1 MVLNDKVYDALK
13 WLVQIFLPAAATLY
27 AALAALWGFPFV
39 EQVVGTIGAITVFLV
54 ACLKISNSNYTGD
67 AVLHVDPNADD
78 DNQYSLALSS
88 DWSELAKKKS
98 FMVTVNNKQ
107 SQE

>member
-1 MVLNDKVYDALK
+1 MVLTDKVYEALK

-39 EQVVGTIGAITVFLV
+39 EQVVGSIGAITVFLG

-67 AVLHVDPNADD
+67 AVLNVDPSAEEDK
-78 DNQYSLALSS
+78 QYALEVNS
-88 DWSELAKKKS
+88 DWADLAKKKS

>member
-13 WLVQIFLPAAATLY
+13 WLVQIFLPGAATLY
-27 AALAALWGFPFV
+27 AALAALWCFPFV
-39 EQVVGTIGAITVFLV
+39 EQVVGTIGAVTVFLG
-54 ACLKISNSNYTGD
+54 ACLKISTSNYSGD
-67 AVLHVDPNADD
+67 AVLNVDPNAEEDK
-78 DNQYSLALSS
+78 QYALEVNS
-88 DWSELAKKKS
+88 DWAELAKKKS

>member
-1 MVLNDKVYDALK
+1 MVLNDKVYDVIK
-13 WLVQIFLPAAATLY
+13 WLVQIFFPAADTLY
-27 AALAALWGFPFV
+27 AALAALWGFPCV
-39 EQVVGTIGAITVFLV
+39 EQVVGTIGAITVFLG
-54 ACLKISNSNYTGD
+54 ACLKISNSNYAGD

-98 FMVTVNNKQ
+98 FMVTVNNKK

>member
-1 MVLNDKVYDALK
+1 MVLTDKVYEALK

-27 AALAALWGFPFV
+27 AALAALWGFPCV
-39 EQVVGTIGAITVFLV
+39 EQVVGTIGAITVFLG
-54 ACLKISNSNYTGD
+54 ACLKISNSNYNGD
-67 AVLHVDPNADD
+67 AVLNVDPNADD
-78 DNQYSLALSS
+78 DEQYTLEVNS